1 MSTPVEQN
9 VPDDFQ
15 DTLDLP
21 QPGEVDQFALKKAE
35 KELAAEKAKGK
46 RNTLSMQAAEKR
58 LKSLEAQLK
67 KKGMSAARQKALRA
81 QIAGLRKDVTKQ
93 TQLRDA
99 STKRQATL
107 QNTVYEVGGQY
118 DKLLQGEN
126 RDAFLALKSLFGQ
139 YGLGS
144 LAGKIYDF
152 VKQGYGADT
161 IALLLQDTKEYKTRF
176 AGNEA
181 RAKAGLAVLNP
192 ADYLATEAAYRQILS
207 SSGLPKGFYDSPAD
221 FTKWIADDVS
231 PTEIKTRVDLAVSAT
246 GQANPAYKQ
255 ALFDMYGINEADL
268 TAYFLDRKRAE
279 PILKKQAAAG
289 AIGAAAIRR
298 GFAANVFDL
307 EGYATLGI
315 TADQAEQAYSQI
327 AEGFES
333 MLGIAGRYGSSWS
346 QREAEQ
352 EIFTPGAAS
361 SYGKESAAEKGKRL
375 KSQERALFA
384 GGRGATVQG
393 LNAGYSQT

>member
-1 MSTPVEQN
+1 MTTPQN

-15 DTLDLP
+15 DVIDLP
-21 QPGEVDQFALKKAE
+21 RAQGPDDAASKAALKRYE
-35 KELAAEKAKGK
+35 TERAKGK
-46 RNTLSMQAAEKR
+46 SYSPKYFANQARIRDLKADLKR
-58 LKSLEAQLK
+58 TTNAARRAKLTQQLKSLTSTNEAYLK
-67 KKGMSAARQKALRA
+67 A
-81 QIAGLRKDVTKQ
+81 QA
-93 TQLRDA
+93 A
-99 STKRQATL
+99 STAAQTGL
-107 QNTVYEVGGQY
+107 LNSYYEVSGQY
-118 DKLLQGEN
+118 DKLLQGGN
-126 RDAFLALKSLFGQ
+126 RDAFLALKSMFGQ
-139 YGLGS
+139 FGLDT

-161 IALLLQDTKEYKTRF
+161 ISLLLQDTSEYKKRF

-181 RAKAGLAVLNP
+181 RVKAGLPVLNP
-192 ADYLATEAAYRQILS
+192 ADYLATESAYRQILS
-207 SSGLPKGFYDSPAD
+207 SAGLPKGFYDNPAD
-221 FTKWIADDVS
+221 FTRWISDDVS
-231 PTEIKTRVDLAVSAT
+231 PTEIKSRVDLATAAT
-246 GQANPAYKQ
+246 SQANSEYKN
-255 ALFDMYGINEADL
+255 ALFSMYGINEGDL

-289 AIGAAAIRR
+289 AIGAAALRR
-298 GFAANVFDL
+298 GFGTNLLDM

-327 AEGFES
+327 ADGFES

-352 EIFTPGAAS
+352 EVFTPGASQGGSEAAS
-361 SYGKESAAEKGKRL
+361 AKGKRL

-384 GGRGATVQG
+384 GGRGSTIQG